1 MVLHKL
7 ADAFGLKI
15 TPLKLADARPVL
27 EDNIAGLTARD
38 TVALFECGPHPAV
51 SPANCDSSPTTAEVP
66 EVRRAVVMPP
76 TSRPARGALGRGDW
90 RHLPVAGEHV
100 TAISREPT
108 FVTFINPEPITG
120 VTIFARIADEV
131 SCRHPEVPFL
141 VVKSRRMEDVL
152 VATALAGGFDLRRH
166 SNIMLAEPVP
176 DPRRIYGVTRLLLIP
191 SLEEAAGRIAAEAL
205 LNGIPVIASDR
216 GGLAETLRGGG
227 FVLPLPSGMTPMTKV
242 PPPPDS
248 VQTWVDLIIRLM
260 TDEAFYTQA
269 AQRAYQAGRT
279 YDQAKLVSLYCSFFA
294 DLLRTSR
301 S

>member
-1 MVLHKL
+1 MGIQPISTGTPTPTRSCSRRLIKLEVVESGDPLVHARMVLHKL

-108 FVTFINPEPITG
+108 FV
-120 VTIFARIADEV
+120 
-131 SCRHPEVPFL
+131 
-141 VVKSRRMEDVL
+141 
-152 VATALAGGFDLRRH
+152 
-166 SNIMLAEPVP
+166 
-176 DPRRIYGVTRLLLIP
+176 
-191 SLEEAAGRIAAEAL
+191 
-205 LNGIPVIASDR
+205 
-216 GGLAETLRGGG
+216 
-227 FVLPLPSGMTPMTKV
+227 
-242 PPPPDS
+242 
-248 VQTWVDLIIRLM
+248 
-260 TDEAFYTQA
+260 
-269 AQRAYQAGRT
+269 
-279 YDQAKLVSLYCSFFA
+279 
-294 DLLRTSR
+294 
-301 S
+301 